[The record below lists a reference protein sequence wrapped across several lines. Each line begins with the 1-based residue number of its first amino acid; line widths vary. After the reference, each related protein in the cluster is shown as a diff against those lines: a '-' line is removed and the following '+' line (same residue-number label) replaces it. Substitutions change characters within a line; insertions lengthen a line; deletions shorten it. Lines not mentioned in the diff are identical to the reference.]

1 MIALRSGIGRISL
14 DTNDLFDV
22 VLPIEDVHGSVVLDY
37 HYNRSKIV
45 YADVHIDAIK
55 VVDMKN
61 MSNVQTIVSTGLHTP
76 NGIAVDWLADNLYW
90 SDSVAKIIEVSR
102 MDGSCRKAVIK
113 TDLSEPRSVIVYP
126 KRG

>member
-1 MIALRSGIGRISL
+1 MRSGIGRISL
-14 DTNDLFDV
+14 DTPDLFDV

-37 HYNRSKIV
+37 HYDQSKIV

-55 VVDMKN
+55 IVDMKN
-61 MSNVQTIVSTGLHTP
+61 MSHVQTIISTGLHTP
-76 NGIAVDWLADNLYW
+76 NGIAVDWLANNLYW

-102 MDGSCRKAVIK
+102 LDGTSRKAIIK
-113 TDLSEPRSVIVYP
+113 TDLDEPRSIIVYP